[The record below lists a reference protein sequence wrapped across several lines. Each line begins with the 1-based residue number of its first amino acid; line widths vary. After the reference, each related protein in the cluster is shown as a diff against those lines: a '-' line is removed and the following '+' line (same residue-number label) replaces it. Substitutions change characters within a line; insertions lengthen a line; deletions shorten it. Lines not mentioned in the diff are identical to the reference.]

1 MRVRIH
7 LHQGPRLKTKHGH
20 DPRRRAARQLSNWF
34 TQAAIFGYAM
44 TVWKYGYDLGRVREF
59 VIGEGWMAHWQA
71 WGALSLA
78 AHAFGVPLRHYS
90 ERRVAVQKAAAKTP
104 AVAIPIKTTRPASP
118 QPIFSV
124 SSSPR
129 PRQSSPAPLY
139 RAG

>member
-1 MRVRIH
+1 MRLRIH
-7 LHQGPRLKTKHGH
+7 LRQGQRLKTKHGH

-59 VIGEGWMAHWQA
+59 VVGEGWMAHWQA

-90 ERRVAVQKAAAKTP
+90 ERRQPEKQAPAKTVGVRK
-104 AVAIPIKTTRPASP
+104 ATRPASP

-124 SSSPR
+124 PSSPR